1 MPKRAKPIVVDCYVW
16 RWLGARHSG
25 PCTEVGM
32 PRPRH
37 HDQGNSVG
45 SREKLGLNVSRASH
59 CVLYLLIVHMD
70 VGRRMIV
77 DQLSVSSHQVS
88 SWSPSSSSLAPSPP
102 SPVDMRTQLAQA
114 ATTLAIICF
123 MCGIVDATHAWT
135 VAGVAVAAE

>member
-1 MPKRAKPIVVDCYVW
+1 
-16 RWLGARHSG
+16 
-25 PCTEVGM
+25 
-32 PRPRH
+32 
-37 HDQGNSVG
+37 
-45 SREKLGLNVSRASH
+45 
-59 CVLYLLIVHMD
+59 
-70 VGRRMIV
+70 MIV

>member
-32 PRPRH
+32 PRQRH

-45 SREKLGLNVSRASH
+45 SREKVGSQ
-59 CVLYLLIVHMD
+59 CVARIALCTILLIVHMD